1 MRGQNFFQGGAA
13 RPLETGDRLTPEIFG
28 SPEIFRSYRRKY
40 SALIGLPKILRNLI
54 YLSSILFWK
63 SESVGGWRVGY
74 GYPSTSPSP
83 IVERSCCMQS
93 YFSITYL
100 LYFTIIMSVNY
111 FLGNLVN
118 NNNQV
123 SIDNL

>member
-63 SESVGGWRVGY
+63 SESVGVSDMDMDIHPLVHR
-74 GYPSTSPSP
+74 PSWNVAVACNLTF
-83 IVERSCCMQS
+83 QL
-93 YFSITYL
+93 SILIFYH
-100 LYFTIIMSVNY
+100 
-111 FLGNLVN
+111 N
-118 NNNQV
+118 NEC
-123 SIDNL
+123 